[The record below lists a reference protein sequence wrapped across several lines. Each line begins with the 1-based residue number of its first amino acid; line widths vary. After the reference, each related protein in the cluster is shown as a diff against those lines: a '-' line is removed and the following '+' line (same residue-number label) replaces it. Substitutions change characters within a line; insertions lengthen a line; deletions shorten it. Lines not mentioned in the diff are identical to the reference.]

1 MNDRQNEDL
10 IMSTPM
16 IPIIKDSSHFNPPHK
31 KALSQWQLCLSLE
44 KEGDKFGLWPSIKWI
59 RTAIL
64 IVLIPALF
72 LGSAGFFHS
81 QENVPPPNAPA
92 QVKIDGQFIAIVYHG
107 HKIFEGRV
115 ENPADL
121 LRIRVTSH
129 KAGEAVHQVVTF
141 NVKDWEK
148 PLVVSGLVS
157 GSEESFPCESD
168 RNPRGLPLVRHSSGL
183 SRSLLNQAV
192 YDRKW
197 DWVLSVDDQP
207 RTRTVVSP
215 ETAGEKAHTFSLK
228 TQGYEIILRFRPRFY
243 QIHRGLR
250 YFEPWNYKVWNKP
263 VVGWCSWFA
272 FFDGITE
279 RDMLRTADVLAEV
292 LAPFGYEYVQMDDG
306 YQRGT
311 GLPELWLQPNEKF
324 PHGLEYLS
332 SYIRNKGLKP
342 GIWTNAAFD
351 QADFAAAHKDWFVRD
366 AEGNVAKGN
375 WIRYPLDA
383 SVPAALDAVVRPIY
397 RGLKADGFEY
407 FKVDA
412 LRHLRYEG
420 YNAFNEYFR
429 KRRLDLVETYRKYVK
444 TIREEIGRDYFM
456 LGCWGVRPE
465 LVGLIDGCRLGTD
478 GFSYA
483 GLAQFNS
490 FNNVVWRNDPDHIEL
505 SRAEAYRSTA
515 VTSLT
520 GSMMLLTDKPEVYRT
535 DIVEPAKRSAPAL
548 FTLPGQIYD
557 VDPSRSQHL
566 GRVDAEV
573 SGKEPKVFDAGLVP
587 GCQLYLLEIDRP
599 FENWAALGRTG
610 GDFEAIRFSDLGL
623 DGGREYFVFEFWSKK
638 LLGSFSQ
645 AFAPGKIDPAF
656 TCQVFLIRERQP
668 NPQVL
673 ATNRHITGGGVDLVD
688 VGWEDGRISGRSRVV
703 GNDVYELYV
712 SVPPGFVFDGAKCE
726 GAEVLKPE
734 NRGGMV
740 KISLRSDQSREVVWS
755 VSFIR

>member
-1 MNDRQNEDL
+1 MNDRKNEDL
-10 IMSTPM
+10 IMSVR
-16 IPIIKDSSHFNPPHK
+16 IKSKINK
-31 KALSQWQLCLSLE
+31 RNRA
-44 KEGDKFGLWPSIKWI
+44 
-59 RTAIL
+59 AIL

-72 LGSAGFFHS
+72 LRSAGLSLS
-81 QENVPPPNAPA
+81 QENASPPDEPA
-92 QVKIDGQFIAIVYHG
+92 QVKIDGQTVSIVYNG
-107 HKIFEGRV
+107 RKIFEGRV
-115 ENPADL
+115 ENPTDL

-129 KAGEAVHQVVTF
+129 KSGKAVHQLVTF
-141 NVKDWEK
+141 NAKDWEK
-148 PLVVSGLVS
+148 PVVLSGLVS

-168 RNPRGLPLVRHSSGL
+168 RNPRGLPVVRHSSGL
-183 SRSLLNQAV
+183 SRSQLNQAV

-207 RTRTVVSP
+207 RTRTVVRP
-215 ETAGEKAHTFSLK
+215 ETAGEKANSFSLK

-250 YFEPWNYKVWNKP
+250 YFEPWNYQTWKKP
-263 VVGWCSWFA
+263 VVGWCSWFV
-272 FFDGITE
+272 FFDKITE
-279 RDMLRTADVLAEV
+279 PDMLRTADVLAEV

-311 GLPELWLQPNEKF
+311 GLPELWLEPNDKF
-324 PHGLEYLS
+324 PHGLEYLA

-342 GIWTNAAFD
+342 GIWTNVAFD
-351 QADFAAAHKDWFVRD
+351 QADFAATHKDWFVRD
-366 AEGNVAKGN
+366 AEGNLAKGN

-383 SVPAALDAVVRPIY
+383 SVRAALDAVVRPIY

-420 YNAFNEYFR
+420 YNAFNEYFVG
-429 KRRLDLVETYRKYVK
+429 KRPSLVETYRKYVA
-444 TIREEIGRDYFM
+444 TIREEIGREYFM

-465 LVGLIDGCRLGTD
+465 LVGLVDGCRLGTD
-478 GFSYA
+478 GFSFA

-505 SRAEAYRSTA
+505 SRTEAFRSTA

-520 GSMMLLTDKPEVYRT
+520 GSLMLLTDKPEVYRT
-535 DIVEPAKRSAPAL
+535 EIVEPAKRSAPAL

-557 VDPSRSQHL
+557 VDPSRSQQI

-587 GCQLYLLEIDRP
+587 GCQLYLLEIERP
-599 FENWAALGRTG
+599 FESWLALGRTG

-623 DGGREYFVFEFWSKK
+623 DGGREYFVYEFWSKK

-645 AFAPGKIDPAF
+645 AFAPGPVNPEF
-656 TCQVFLIRERQP
+656 NCQVFVIRERQP
-668 NPQVL
+668 HPQVL

-688 VGWEDGRISGRSRVV
+688 VRWEDGRLSGRSRVV
-703 GNDVYELYV
+703 GNDVYELYI
-712 SVPPGFVFDGAKCE
+712 SVPTGFVFEGAKCE
-726 GAEVLKPE
+726 GAEVLKLD
-734 NRGGMV
+734 NRRGMV
-740 KISLRSDQSREVVWS
+740 KISLHSNQSKEIAWF
-755 VSFIR
+755 VSFSR